1 MGFDD
6 TVLGAGG
13 NAGANRDTDAAC
25 VADRGVVVDWLLH
38 GVSDHVDS
46 VADLSRGNVDVWQA
60 RLYSGSVALGQAS
73 MIEVEKKF
81 RLTKRQRDT
90 VLRRLPEIGA
100 TLQRED
106 FEENTVYSGEE
117 LNVSSWVLRLRRAGG
132 KATLTYK
139 KRLPG
144 ASAIK
149 QQREEETAVA
159 DAEAMEAILAAL
171 GFTPA
176 LVYEKRRQTWRLGNT
191 EVVIDVLPFGLF
203 MEIEGRINHI
213 RAVERK
219 LGLKGLRAEHATYPE
234 LTEKHGKTS
243 DGLIE
248 ARF

>member
-1 MGFDD
+1 
-6 TVLGAGG
+6 
-13 NAGANRDTDAAC
+13 
-25 VADRGVVVDWLLH
+25 
-38 GVSDHVDS
+38 
-46 VADLSRGNVDVWQA
+46 
-60 RLYSGSVALGQAS
+60 

-81 RLTKRQRDT
+81 RLTKRQRDA
-90 VLRRLPEIGA
+90 VLKRLPDLGA

-106 FEENTVYSGEE
+106 FEENTLYDGDALKSGAC
-117 LNVSSWVLRLRRAGG
+117 VLRLRRVGG

-159 DAEAMEAILAAL
+159 DPEAMEAILEAL

-191 EVVIDVLPFGLF
+191 EIVIDVLPFGLF
-203 MEIEGRINHI
+203 MEIEGRVNQI
-213 RAVERK
+213 RAIERK
-219 LGLKGLRAEHATYPE
+219 LGLKGLRAEHATYPQ
-234 LTEKHGKTS
+234 LTQKHGKLY